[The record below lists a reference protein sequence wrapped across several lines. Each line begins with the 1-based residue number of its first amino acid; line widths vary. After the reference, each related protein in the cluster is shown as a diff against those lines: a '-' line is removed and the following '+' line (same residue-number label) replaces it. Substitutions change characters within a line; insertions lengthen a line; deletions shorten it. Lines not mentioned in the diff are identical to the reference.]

1 MIQFALILVAT
12 FMILTGVFTTL
23 PVIGTMLL
31 GSLFITIGFISYF
44 LSQDEDVE
52 EYSKSFWKKG
62 KTFMNASY
70 KDISSKVKESIKK
83 KK

>member
-52 EYSKSFWKKG
+52 EYSKSFWKKC

-70 KDISSKVKESIKK
+70 KDISSKVKENIKK
-83 KK
+83 K

>member
-1 MIQFALILVAT
+1 MIQFALILVST

-70 KDISSKVKESIKK
+70 KDISSKVKENIKK
-83 KK
+83 K

>member
-70 KDISSKVKESIKK
+70 KDISSQVKENIKK
-83 KK
+83 K

>member
-31 GSLFITIGFISYF
+31 GSLFITIGF
-44 LSQDEDVE
+44 
-52 EYSKSFWKKG
+52 G
-62 KTFMNASY
+62 
-70 KDISSKVKESIKK
+70 
-83 KK
+83 